1 MRDLQHDAHTVPG
14 LSFRIFSRAVLQV
27 LYNMKRTLHGQV
39 ALLSILVH
47 HRADPAVVMF
57 KSRGIKPPHLLVFH
71 HTNLLCLPVLSFLYP
86 DRSV

>member
-1 MRDLQHDAHTVPG
+1 MGDLQHDAHTVPG
-14 LSFRIFSRAVLQV
+14 LSFRILPSAVLQV
-27 LYNMKRTLHGQV
+27 LYDMKRALHGQV
-39 ALLSILVH
+39 ALLSILIH

-71 HTNLLCLPVLSFLYP
+71 HTNLLCLPVLNIIYP